1 MLSRFPDDFLF
12 GSASAAYQVGG
23 AYREEGK
30 GESIWDQW
38 TKIEG
43 KTYKGTNG
51 DVAADHYHRYKED
64 IALMKEMGLKAYRF
78 SVSWPRILPKGRGEV
93 EKKGL
98 KFYHDLIDDLL
109 KNNIEPV
116 MTLYHWDL
124 PLALQEE
131 YGGWESRK
139 IIEDFKNYAGIL
151 FKEYG
156 QKVKYFIILN
166 EPNIFTQ
173 LAYVLALHPPG
184 KKDMKTFLQAYHH
197 TALVHAEVV
206 KLFKEGEYPDQI
218 GSSIA
223 YSPGYAASDN
233 PKDLEAKRRY
243 EETINHWIMDSF
255 YKGEYP
261 KWGMEEFT
269 RRGIAPKIMPE
280 DYGVLKAGAELSDFI
295 GINYYQSVTLA
306 YNPEDGISLG
316 EVNVS
321 GEKGNFQ
328 ESGIPGLYKQ
338 VFNHELEYTDWDWA
352 IDPDGLYQALVE
364 ITKRYEKPIIISENG
379 IGAFDK
385 VEEGEIHDTYRIDY
399 FREHLR
405 ACLRAMDE
413 GVELIGFCTWSFT
426 DLLSW
431 LNGYQKRYGFVYID
445 FEDDAL
451 PRVKKESFYFYQQ
464 VIKTYGENLM
474 KEENE

>member
-1 MLSRFPDDFLF
+1 MLSRFPEDFLF
-12 GSASAAYQVGG
+12 GSASAAYQVEG
-23 AYREEGK
+23 AYRVDGK

-43 KTYKGTNG
+43 KTYMGTNG

-64 IALMKEMGLKAYRF
+64 IALMKEMGLTAYRF
-78 SVSWPRILPKGRGEV
+78 SVSWPRILPKGRGEI

-98 KFYHDLIDDLL
+98 KFYHDLIDELL
-109 KNNIEPV
+109 KNSIEPV

-124 PLALQEE
+124 PIALQEE
-131 YGGWESRK
+131 YAGWESRK
-139 IIEDFKNYAGIL
+139 IIEDFKNYARIL
-151 FKEYG
+151 FEEYG

-184 KKDMKTFLQAYHH
+184 KKDMKTFLQTYHH
-197 TALVHAEVV
+197 TALVHGEVV
-206 KLFKEGEYPDQI
+206 KLFKEGEYPGQI

-223 YSPGYAASDN
+223 YSPGYAASND

-243 EETINHWIMDSF
+243 DETINHWIMDPF

-280 DYGVLKAGAELSDFI
+280 DYAVLKAGAELSDFI

-306 YNPEDGISLG
+306 YNPEDGVSIG

-338 VFNHELEYTDWDWA
+338 VFNNELEYTDWDWA
-352 IDPDGLYQALVE
+352 IDPDGLHQALVE

-385 VEEGEIHDTYRIDY
+385 VEEGEIHDTYRVDY
-399 FREHLR
+399 FREHLK

-431 LNGYQKRYGFVYID
+431 LNGYQKRYGFVHID

-451 PRVKKESFYFYQQ
+451 PRVKKDSFSFYQQ
-464 VIKTYGENLM
+464 VIKTYGENLT
-474 KEENE
+474 KEEN